1 MKYGFPLSV
10 LPFAALFLLQL
21 LDHLSVWSLGAVA
34 GRNEVFG
41 VIGSSVLLDPECSDN
56 LSNSNVIWTFN
67 GSNGNPVNILD
78 YAPGHR
84 DHQKEEPNEHF
95 KSRLQF
101 NTFNGSLMIN
111 NLKPSDQGLYTI
123 IAGENWKWSTDLK
136 LIEPLSKPLIFSNS
150 TYIDTTIELICQVSA
165 GGVRSIQWWKDNKV
179 IMNGQ
184 CYQLVQN
191 NSKLIISKAM
201 KSDGGIYICT
211 VEDTVSKKNNSYS
224 LAIYGLPELHYY
236 TIGLSIAALTTLA
249 SAAFAGPRLFEGV
262 LKVLRFLPVLSFVLL
277 IGSCVCWMR
286 VQGADELTVFLLVL
300 LSLLLIL
307 PALLTFTKACAIKWL
322 NKILETEICCL
333 ILDAATLLR
342 EVTVIC
348 MSSMLI
354 AETLKLAGKGCEPA
368 THPQIILIL
377 VVAMLFTFPL
387 IVLTLCGIRNK
398 RKKKGHQEP
407 SLLVTV
413 DVESILGSVHAVSN
427 LRSKEKPEP
436 RGTVTIEELLI
447 GSSTAPQENC
457 LKHYATA
464 TI

>member
-1 MKYGFPLSV
+1 MKYRFPLSV
-10 LPFAALFLLQL
+10 LPFAALLLMQL
-21 LDHLSVWSLGAVA
+21 LDHLSIWSLGEVA

-67 GSNGNPVNILD
+67 GNNGNPVNILD

-84 DHQKEEPNEHF
+84 DYQKEEPNEHF

-101 NTFNGSLMIN
+101 NTFNGSLMVN
-111 NLKPSDQGLYTI
+111 NLKSSDQGLYTI
-123 IAGENWKWSTDLK
+123 IADENWKWSTDLK
-136 LIEPLSKPLIFSNS
+136 LIAPLSKPLIFSNS

-165 GGVRSIQWWKDNKV
+165 RRVRSIQWWKDNKV

-184 CYQLVQN
+184 RYQLVQN

-201 KSDGGIYICT
+201 KSDCGIYICT

-249 SAAFAGPRLFEGV
+249 SAAFAGRIHSLMQEQIESPRLFEGV

-277 IGSCVCWMR
+277 IGSFVCWMR

-307 PALLTFTKACAIKWL
+307 PALLMFTKACAIKWL

-333 ILDAATLLR
+333 ILDAATLVR
-342 EVTVIC
+342 EATVIC
-348 MSSMLI
+348 MSVMLI
-354 AETLKLAGKGCEPA
+354 AETLKGAGKGCEPA

-377 VVAMLFTFPL
+377 VVAMLLTFPL

-398 RKKKGHQEP
+398 RKKKGHQKP
-407 SLLVTV
+407 SLHVTV
-413 DVESILGSVHAVSN
+413 DVESI
-427 LRSKEKPEP
+427 
-436 RGTVTIEELLI
+436 
-447 GSSTAPQENC
+447 
-457 LKHYATA
+457 
-464 TI
+464 